1 MEMLLGI
8 DVSGYQGVIDWHKVK
23 NDGIEFAIL
32 KVIRKDLDPDK
43 QFENNWQGC
52 IAAGVPI
59 HGVYNYSYATTV
71 AKAKSDA
78 KKVLSILNG
87 RKVKVYLD
95 VEDACQKGLGRL
107 LIDIINAYADVIL
120 AAGLEFGVYTGL
132 SFYNTYIKPY
142 GGVSYPLWIAR
153 YCPLFDDGSINEAY
167 KPSVDGMVGW
177 QYTSK
182 GKVAG
187 ISGNVDMNI
196 WYKDIERT
204 EGEEDMAV
212 KIGHAS
218 IDENKNIKGGASG
231 DQTGGEVCT
240 RNWYN
245 KPWDF
250 VLRPKSATLAEK
262 SAMACEVACDN
273 QNIGYDQ
280 NQRNTL
286 HTQAKKVDFDLSK
299 ITVPCECDC
308 SSLMHV
314 CALAGGANIN
324 YGSNGAAT
332 STMKSRFTA
341 NGDYEVLTD
350 KKYLS
355 SDKYLKR
362 GDILVKAGSHTV
374 MALEDGVNASSNTS
388 NTSTNTSTQKVSDS
402 KMPTIR
408 NGSVGKAVRIWQII
422 VGVSVDGAF
431 GAKTKAATIA
441 FQKAHGLE
449 QDGIVG
455 KNTWKAG
462 LESLL

>member
-1 MEMLLGI
+1 MGLLGI
-8 DVSGYQGVIDWHKVK
+8 DVSQYQGTIDWKKVK
-23 NDGIEFAIL
+23 GDGIQFAIL
-32 KVIRKDLDPDK
+32 KIIKKNLNPDE
-43 QFENNWQGC
+43 QFESNWSGC
-52 IAAGVPI
+52 EEAGIPVPW
-59 HGVYNYSYATTV
+59 VYNYSYATTE
-71 AKAKSDA
+71 AKGRTDA
-78 KKVLSILNG
+78 QAVLKTLNG
-87 RKVKVYLD
+87 RETGVCLD
-95 VEDACQKGLGRL
+95 VEDACQKGLGTL
-107 LIDIINAYADVIL
+107 LIDIINAYAEVIL
-120 AAGLEFGVYTGL
+120 SAGLDFCVYTGEW
-132 SFYNTYIKPY
+132 FFNTYIKPY
-142 GGVSYPLWIAR
+142 GGLSYPLWIAK
-153 YCPLFDDGSINEAY
+153 YGSY
-167 KPSVDGMVGW
+167 KPNIPGMIGW
-177 QYTSK
+177 QYTSR

-196 WYKDIERT
+196 WYEEIERT

-245 KPWDF
+245 KPWEF

-262 SAMACEVACDN
+262 SATACEVACDN
-273 QNIGYDQ
+273 PNIGYDQ

-286 HTQAKKVDFDLSK
+286 HTQATKVDFDLSK

-314 CALAGGANIN
+314 CALAGGANIS

-374 MALEDGVNASSNTS
+374 MALEDGVNASSSTP